1 MNKTIVFKRNKILN
15 KGGRKFLYSIED
27 SGLYEIDD
35 KIEQILALSG
45 HTINELFIKLVKEKN
60 MEVEEINNLLQMIYS
75 AGLVL
80 DSNSD
85 ETDSENMR
93 LAALTL
99 MVSQEC
105 NMKCAYCYGDGGEYN
120 NKGKMTLE
128 TAQRAVDYLIEN
140 SHDTKLAIAFLG
152 GEPLLNFEL
161 IKEVVKYCR
170 VKEPETG
177 RTFSYTIT
185 TNGTLLTPEIE
196 NYLISNQIKT
206 QISIDGP
213 KEEHDQMR
221 YFNKKKP
228 SYTVVVDKTKSMR
241 EKNLLTARATLSPK
255 NLDYIKTFEHLVDL
269 GFRAVPIEPEKN
281 LLSKTDSEIELA
293 EYIRYL
299 EYFKTHVKQGDF
311 DVVNKMT
318 DFVKA
323 MGKIENAGKREYG
336 CGAFHRM
343 YAVDIDGSLYPC
355 HRFVGIPEFCVG
367 SIYQAQGKETEQWC
381 NVDDR
386 YKCSVCWLKNL
397 CGGGCAY
404 ENYVE
409 NGSINITSSDFCQH
423 MELLYSTIIDIFIE
437 KNYIN
442 AKP

>member
-1 MNKTIVFKRNKILN
+1 M
-15 KGGRKFLYSIED
+15 
-27 SGLYEIDD
+27 
-35 KIEQILALSG
+35 
-45 HTINELFIKLVKEKN
+45 
-60 MEVEEINNLLQMIYS
+60 
-75 AGLVL
+75 
-80 DSNSD
+80 
-85 ETDSENMR
+85 
-93 LAALTL
+93 
-99 MVSQEC
+99 
-105 NMKCAYCYGDGGEYN
+105 
-120 NKGKMTLE
+120 
-128 TAQRAVDYLIEN
+128 
-140 SHDTKLAIAFLG
+140 
-152 GEPLLNFEL
+152 
-161 IKEVVKYCR
+161 
-170 VKEPETG
+170 KEPETG

-269 GFRAVPIEPEKN
+269 GFRAVPIEPAKN